1 MAAVNKL
8 PSAEL
13 LVDGALPH
21 SPVVSPDG
29 RLVAYCVEAPDLND
43 RRSSRLWISPSDG
56 SSPPVPIAP
65 AVACQRPR
73 WSPESTSLL
82 FLSDGQLR
90 RVRMNGAEGSA
101 VQILTDWQGGITDHW
116 PLADGRT
123 VAVLA
128 QDEASRAQDEGAD
141 PIVWGH
147 SPCARLR
154 LLDLGTRE
162 LRTVDGLGDRHVV
175 EVSQRPDGGPL
186 AIVSWAHPDTDPGIF
201 TAELHLVDPAGGA
214 VRGLGRLELQAGS
227 LTWWHAH
234 DSWHLAYLAVTPP
247 GPVGGTAVLDIAI
260 PTTGPAAQ
268 HRNLTEGMTVCP
280 AELVQVRDG
289 APLALFAD
297 GLDTAIHRLDPD
309 TRTFHPVSARQGLI
323 ASLASSHAGGPVAAL
338 VSTAPAPTDVFAGAA
353 RGPLTRLTDTR
364 PELREIDW
372 GTQERLSYR
381 AGDGLGLDGLLIL
394 PPDRTREDGPFPL
407 VTFVHGGPY
416 HRWADEFDPGWFS
429 PGQWLASAGHAV
441 FLPNP
446 RGGQG
451 HGHAFAAAVAARV
464 GAEEFSDILAGID
477 LLVEAGV
484 ADPDRLGI
492 GGWSHG
498 GFMAAWAVGQ
508 TDRFKGAMMGAGISD
523 WGMQAAIGEE
533 GALEAGLGGS
543 HGWEGPGPH
552 HHDAHSPISFA
563 SAIRTPVLIL
573 HGQDDTNVPLGQA
586 LYFHRALRRFGVEHE
601 FVVYPR
607 EGHGFAERGHQID
620 FLRRVRDW
628 FDRCLGSGVPP
639 RSS

>member
-1 MAAVNKL
+1 LAAAGEP
-8 PSAEL
+8 PSAEV

-29 RLVAYCVEAPDLND
+29 RLVAYCLEAPDGD
-43 RRSSRLWISPSDG
+43 GGRASRLWTAPSDG
-56 SSPPVPIAP
+56 SSPPVPLAP
-65 AVACQRPR
+65 AVDCRCPR
-73 WSPESTSLL
+73 WSPDSAALL
-82 FLSDGQLR
+82 FRSAGQLC
-90 RVRMNGAEGSA
+90 RVRADGAERGD
-101 VQILTDWQGGITDHW
+101 VQVLTDWRGGVVDHW

-128 QDEASRAQDEGAD
+128 QDEQGAAPEGAGD

-147 SPCARLR
+147 GSCARLR

-162 LRTVDGLGDRHVV
+162 LRTVEGLGDRHVV
-175 EVSQRPDGGPL
+175 EVRQRPDGGPL
-186 AIVSWAHPDTDPGIF
+186 AVISWAHPETDPGVF
-201 TAELHLVDPAGGA
+201 TAELHLVDPTSRA
-214 VRGLGRLELQAGS
+214 VRGLGRLGLQAGS
-227 LTWWHAH
+227 LTWWQAH
-234 DSWHLAYLAVTPP
+234 GGWHLACLAVTPP
-247 GPVGGTAVLDIAI
+247 GTVGGLAVLDAAV
-260 PTTGPAAQ
+260 PETGQ
-268 HRNLTEGMTVCP
+268 VSRHRNLTAGMTVCP

-297 GLDTAIHRLDPD
+297 GLDTALHRLDPG
-309 TRTFHPVSARQGLI
+309 TRTFHPVATHRGLV
-323 ASLASSHAGGPVAAL
+323 ASLSSSHAGGPVAAL
-338 VSTAPAPTDVFAGAA
+338 VSTAPEPTDVFAGAA
-353 RGPLTRLTDTR
+353 QGPWSQLTDTR
-364 PELREIDW
+364 PEVRALGW

-381 AGDGLGLDGLLIL
+381 AGDGLGLDGLLVL
-394 PPDRTREDGPFPL
+394 PHGRTRADGPFPL

-416 HRWADEFDPGWFS
+416 HRWADELDPGWYA
-429 PGQWLASAGHAV
+429 PGQWLASAGYAV

-451 HGHAFAAAVAARV
+451 HGHRFAAAVAGRV
-464 GAEEFSDILAGID
+464 GAEEFSDILTGID

-508 TDRFKGAMMGAGISD
+508 TDRFKGAVMGAGISD

-552 HHDAHSPISFA
+552 HHDAHSPVSFA
-563 SAIRTPVLIL
+563 SRIRTPVLIL

-586 LYFHRALRRFGVEHE
+586 VYFHRALRRFGVDHE

-607 EGHGFAERGHQID
+607 EGHGFTERRHQID
-620 FLRRVRDW
+620 FLHRVRDW
-628 FDRCLGSGVPP
+628 FDRCLGGGVAPP
-639 RSS
+639 GS